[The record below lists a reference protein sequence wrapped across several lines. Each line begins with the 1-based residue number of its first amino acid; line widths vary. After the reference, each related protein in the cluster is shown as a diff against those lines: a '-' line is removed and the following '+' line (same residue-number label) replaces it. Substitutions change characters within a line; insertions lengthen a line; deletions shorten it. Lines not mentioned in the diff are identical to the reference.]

1 MSYVLSYPLSITKL
15 INPIIILFWFFLCTS
30 YPVPVNIPNI
40 PKTKKSPQSFLRDDF
55 LPFIKTPQIFFYN
68 IWCEGLLVEVKCN
81 WRNPPNKNKVLSI
94 FTDKTFIYKRDD
106 ALIIYRIYILQLM
119 QV

>member
-1 MSYVLSYPLSITKL
+1 MQS
-15 INPIIILFWFFLCTS
+15 LFSFGSSVSVS

-68 IWCEGLLVEVKCN
+68 IWCEGLLVEVK
-81 WRNPPNKNKVLSI
+81 
-94 FTDKTFIYKRDD
+94 
-106 ALIIYRIYILQLM
+106 
-119 QV
+119 